1 MIEDRALVDAVLA
14 ETPGAFARLVRTYQG
29 LCWHIVQRMVRQPD
43 DTAELCQEVF
53 LRVHRTLHQFRY
65 ESPLRAWIGRIAYH
79 VALRHLERKR
89 IDIVD
94 LGEDEDGQ
102 AFLENLGDGAD
113 LEERMGQDQADALL
127 HTAIEALPPVQRT
140 VLTLYHLDELSI
152 AEIAQVTGMATG
164 TIKSHLFRARL
175 RLRGELEPSMGVTTP

>member
-1 MIEDRALVDAVLA
+1 MNDDRALVEAVLA
-14 ETPGAFARLVRTYQG
+14 DAPGAFARLVRQYQG

-53 LRVHRTLHQFRY
+53 LKVHRTLHQFRH
-65 ESPLRAWIGRIAYH
+65 ESPLRAWIGRVAYH

-94 LGEDEDGQ
+94 LGDDDDGM

-113 LEERMGQDQADALL
+113 MEARITQDQADTLL
-127 HTAIEALPPVQRT
+127 HAAIDTLPPVQRT

-175 RLRGELEPSMGVTTP
+175 RLRGELEPSMGVTPV

>member
-1 MIEDRALVDAVLA
+1 MNEDRILVDAVLA
-14 ETPGAFARLVRTYQG
+14 NAPGAFTRLVRTYQG
-29 LCWHIVQRMVRQPD
+29 LCWHIVQRMVRHPD
-43 DTAELCQEVF
+43 DATELCQEVF
-53 LRVHRTLHQFRY
+53 LRVHQTLHQFRH
-65 ESPLRAWIGRIAYH
+65 ESPLRAWIGRVAYH

-89 IDIVD
+89 IAIVD
-94 LGEDEDGQ
+94 LGADEDGM

-113 LEERMGQDQADALL
+113 LEERMGQDQVDTLL
-127 HTAIEALPPVQRT
+127 HAAIDALPPVQRT

-175 RLRGELEPSMGVTTP
+175 RLRGELEPRMGVTAP